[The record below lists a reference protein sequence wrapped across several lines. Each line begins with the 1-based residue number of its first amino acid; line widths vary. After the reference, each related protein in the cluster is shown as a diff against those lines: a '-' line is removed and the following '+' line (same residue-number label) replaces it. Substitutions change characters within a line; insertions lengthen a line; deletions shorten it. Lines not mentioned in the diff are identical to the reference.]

1 MKFLFRYLDRIC
13 QIDIIKVFSLT
24 ALSTLVRILTGFISV
39 KFMAVIIGASGIA
52 LLGQLNNFSTIILS
66 VATLGI
72 NSGVTKYVAEF
83 QGNESRIKLF
93 LSTGLKIVVVS
104 SLICGI
110 LMIIFCHL
118 LSKWIFLAPDYAYV
132 FIVFGITIILY
143 SLNNFFISI
152 LNGFKEYKK
161 FVIINIVGTIVGL
174 VFTLILIIFFQL
186 KGALIS
192 SVTFQS
198 VSFFFTFRM
207 LRKYSWRTAPYF
219 KQKFEF
225 LIAKK
230 YLRYSLM
237 TLVSVSVVPVSQL
250 LLRGYVMNHISEI
263 EAGWWE
269 AMNRISGMYLLII
282 TSSFSVYYLPR
293 LSEIIDRSV
302 LKKEIFRSYKI
313 IIPMLFFGFI
323 VIYFLRHFIIKLL
336 FTVDFMP
343 MTELFK
349 WQLLGDFFKMSS
361 WILAYLMLAKSMIS
375 FYIFT
380 ELISSAL
387 YVGLAFIL
395 MDLNGIIG
403 ITQAYFINYV
413 IYMLIMILIFR
424 KLLFKNETIVD
435 YYAKK

>member
-1 MKFLFRYLDRIC
+1 MKVLFQYLYKIC
-13 QIDIIKVFSLT
+13 QIDFIKIFSLT

-83 QGNESRIKLF
+83 QCDESKIKSF
-93 LSTGLKIVVVS
+93 LSTGLRIVVVS

-110 LMIIFCHL
+110 LMIIFRHL
-118 LSKWIFLAPDYAYV
+118 LTKWIFLSPDYAYV

-143 SLNNFFISI
+143 SLNNFFISV

-161 FVIINIVGTIVGL
+161 FVIINILGTIVGL
-174 VFTLILIIFFQL
+174 VFTLILIVFFQL

-198 VSFFFTFRM
+198 VSFYFTFRM
-207 LRKYSWRTAPYF
+207 LRKYSWRTIPYF

-237 TLVSVSVVPVSQL
+237 TLVSVAVVPVSQL
-250 LLRGYVMNHISEI
+250 LLRGYVINHISEI

-269 AMNRISGMYLLII
+269 AMNRISGMYLLVI

-293 LSEIIDRSV
+293 LSEISDRSV
-302 LKKEIFRSYKI
+302 LRKEIFQSYKI
-313 IIPMLFFGFI
+313 IIPMIFFGFI
-323 VIYFLRHFIIKLL
+323 VIYLLRYFIIRIL
-336 FTVDFMP
+336 FTIDFMP
-343 MTELFK
+343 MTDLFK

-361 WILAYLMLAKSMIS
+361 WILAYIMLAKSMIY

-380 ELISSAL
+380 EIIFSVL

-395 MDLNGIIG
+395 MNLNGIVG
-403 ITQAYFINYV
+403 ITQAYFINYT
-413 IYMLIMILIFR
+413 IYMLIMVLIFR
-424 KLLFKNETIVD
+424 KLLFKSKTTFKL
-435 YYAKK
+435 YANK